1 MADTTTWMKCNKPCN
16 DGYCMHRRRHKR
28 RASCEGGC
36 ENGARCV
43 PVAVAVR
50 AKPPKSKADA
60 TTVLTTERGRD
71 YGPPIKH
78 FAACERMCDVL
89 EDRRKDAILSG
100 ESGTVIGL
108 DAEASM
114 RHACRWIIDK
124 LVRAMTSPLKADHWD
139 DIAGYARTA
148 KMALGIDAQKA
159 EGVTK

>member
-1 MADTTTWMKCNKPCN
+1 
-16 DGYCMHRRRHKR
+16 MHRSKHKR
-28 RASCEGGC
+28 RASCEGEC
-36 ENGARCV
+36 QYGAHCV

-60 TTVLTTERGRD
+60 TTALTTERGRD

-78 FAACERMCDVL
+78 FAACERMCDAL
-89 EDRRKDAILSG
+89 EERRNDAITSG
-100 ESGTVIGL
+100 ESAAVIGL

-139 DIAGYARTA
+139 DIAGYAKTA
-148 KMALGIDAQKA
+148 KMALGIDVQQA
-159 EGVTK
+159 EGVAK